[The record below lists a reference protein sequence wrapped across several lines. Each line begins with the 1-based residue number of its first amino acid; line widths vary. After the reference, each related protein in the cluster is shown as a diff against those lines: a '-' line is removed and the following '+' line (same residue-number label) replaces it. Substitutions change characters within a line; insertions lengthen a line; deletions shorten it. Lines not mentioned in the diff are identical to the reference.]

1 MNSDHRQAA
10 IVTGAGGGIGQAI
23 ARELAKQGYEL
34 VLCDLHA
41 AALSALA
48 AELRVSTHVDVAAG
62 DITDRGYL
70 ATLLAAVGTRELSVL
85 AHAAGVSPTMAD
97 GARIFEVNFR
107 ATEALVEAVLPR
119 IAPGGVAVLVAS
131 SSGQLVAGWPLDKVA
146 SRVLDGGMPL
156 LARLLLRSP
165 KLAYPF
171 SKRAVQL
178 YAARMAPAFGAR
190 GARIVSVSPGL
201 IDTSMGQRERSA
213 SREMDSMLAVTPAGR
228 MGDPREIA
236 TTCAFLASPAAS
248 YVNGIDILVDGGMM
262 AAINAAGGIRKIRTK
277 QVSTS

>member
-1 MNSDHRQAA
+1 MHNENRPAA
-10 IVTGAGGGIGQAI
+10 IVTGASGGIGQAI
-23 ARELAKQGYEL
+23 ARELAQQGFEL
-34 VLCDLHA
+34 ILSDLHA
-41 AALSALA
+41 APLEALA
-48 AELRVSTHVDVAAG
+48 TDLRASTRVDVAAG
-62 DITDRGYL
+62 DITESRYL
-70 ATLLAAVGTRELSVL
+70 EMLLAAVGNRELSVL

-97 GARIFEVNFR
+97 GGRIFAVNFR
-107 ATEALVEAVLPR
+107 ATQALVEAVLPR
-119 IAPGGVAVLVAS
+119 ISRGGVAVLIAS

-146 SRVLDGGMPL
+146 RSVLAGRMPL
-156 LARLLLRSP
+156 LARLLLRSS

-178 YAARMAPAFGAR
+178 YAARMAPAFGSR

-201 IDTSMGQRERSA
+201 VDTSMGQRERSA
-213 SREMDSMLAVTPAGR
+213 SREMESMLAVTPAGR

-262 AAINAAGGIRKIRTK
+262 AAIHAAGGIRKIRTK
-277 QVSTS
+277 HVSPS